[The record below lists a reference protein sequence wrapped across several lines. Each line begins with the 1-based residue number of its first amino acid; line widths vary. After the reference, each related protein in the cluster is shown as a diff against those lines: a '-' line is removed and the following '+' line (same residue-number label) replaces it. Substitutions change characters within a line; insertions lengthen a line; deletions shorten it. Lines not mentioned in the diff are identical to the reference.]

1 MKICI
6 IGAGWFGCHIAL
18 KLKKANHQ
26 IDLFEKAKNIFSN
39 SSGNNQNRL
48 HLGYHYPRSKKTIE
62 VSKLGF
68 KKFKKEYG
76 SLTKKIIN
84 NIYAISDTKESKM
97 NWKKYSKVIKD
108 SKLNYKIIKKNDK
121 LIEDFE
127 NLEQSLK
134 CQEELILK
142 SRAISFFK
150 KKLNSS
156 IKLNTTIKN
165 IIKKNN
171 KFFVNGKLYDYL
183 IDCSGLQFENKN
195 YKIIE
200 NLKYEYCVIFL
211 YKKKNTKP
219 HPGLTIMDGPF
230 FTLYPWDEDDN
241 FGLYSVTNSRLLINN
256 SFKNLKKDVEKKFNK
271 RELKTVKKKV
281 ENEFKFYYPEF
292 NKKFKFVKFLTSYR
306 TLIQNKDDERICHV
320 YNQDKL
326 ISVVPSKI
334 DHIFDA
340 YDKVE
345 KCLKK
350 Y

>member
-1 MKICI
+1 MKIGI

-18 KLKKANHQ
+18 QLKKANYQ
-26 IDLFEKAKNIFSN
+26 IDLFEKAKDIFSN
-39 SSGNNQNRL
+39 ASGNNQNRL
-48 HLGYHYPRSKKTIE
+48 HAGYHYPRSKKTIE

-84 NIYAISDTKESKM
+84 NIYAISDTKESKID
-97 NWKKYSKVIKD
+97 WKKYSKIIKD
-108 SKLNYKIIKKNDK
+108 SKLNYKIIKKNNK
-121 LIEDFE
+121 LIDGFK
-127 NLEQSLK
+127 NLEQSLT
-134 CQEELILK
+134 CPEELILESK
-142 SRAISFFK
+142 AISFFK
-150 KKLNSS
+150 KKLNLS

-165 IIKKNN
+165 IVKKNN

-195 YKIIE
+195 YKIIK

-211 YKKKNTKP
+211 YKKKNMKP

-230 FTLYPWDEDDN
+230 FTLYPWDESGN
-241 FGLYSVTNSRLLINN
+241 FGLYSVKYSRLLIDN
-256 SFKNLKKDVEKKFNK
+256 SFKKLKKNVEKKFN
-271 RELKTVKKKV
+271 RRDLKIVKKKV

-292 NKKFKFVKFLTSYR
+292 KKKFKFVKYLTSYR

-320 YNQDKL
+320 YNKDKL

-340 YDKVE
+340 YDKVK

>member
-1 MKICI
+1 MKIGI

-18 KLKKANHQ
+18 KLKQANHK
-26 IDLFEKAKNIFSN
+26 IDLFEKTKEIFSN
-39 SSGNNQNRL
+39 ASGNNQNRL
-48 HLGYHYPRSKKTIE
+48 HAGYHYPRSKKTIE
-62 VSKLGF
+62 MSKLCF
-68 KKFKKEYG
+68 KKFEKEYG
-76 SLTKKIIN
+76 FLSKKIIN
-84 NIYAISDTKESKM
+84 NIYTISDTKNSKM
-97 NWKKYSKVIKD
+97 NWKRYLKIIKN

-121 LIEDFE
+121 LIEGFE

-134 CQEELILK
+134 SQEKLILK
-142 SRAISFFK
+142 SKAISFFK

-165 IIKKNN
+165 IVKKKN
-171 KFFVNGKLYDYL
+171 KFFVNGKQYDYL
-183 IDCSGLQFENKN
+183 IDCSGLQLKNKY
-195 YKIIE
+195 YKKIE
-200 NLKYEYCVIFL
+200 NLKYEYCAIFL
-211 YKKKNTKP
+211 YKRRDTKP

-230 FTLYPWDEDDN
+230 FTLYPWDEDNN
-241 FGLYSVTNSRLLINN
+241 FGLYSVKNSRLLINDN
-256 SFKNLKKDVEKKFNK
+256 FKNLKKNVEEKLNISH
-271 RELKTVKKKV
+271 LKIIKKKV

-306 TLIQNKDDERICHV
+306 TLIQNKKDERICHV

-326 ISVVPSKI
+326 ISVMPSKI

-340 YDKVE
+340 YDKVK

>member
-1 MKICI
+1 MKIGI
-6 IGAGWFGCHIAL
+6 IGAGWFGCHIAF
-18 KLKKANHQ
+18 KLKQSKHE
-26 IDLFEKAKNIFSN
+26 IDLFEKAKDIFSN
-39 SSGNNQNRL
+39 TSGNNQNRL
-48 HLGYHYPRSKKTIE
+48 HAGYHYPRSKKTIK

-76 SLTKKIIN
+76 FLTKKIIN
-84 NIYAISDTKESKM
+84 NIYTISDTKQSKM
-97 NWKKYSKVIKD
+97 NWKKYFKIIKD

-121 LIEDFE
+121 LIESFE
-127 NLEQSLK
+127 NLQQSLK

-142 SRAISFFK
+142 SKAISFFK

-165 IIKKNN
+165 IEKKNN
-171 KFFVNGKLYDYL
+171 KFFVNGKQYDYL
-183 IDCSGLQFENKN
+183 INCSGLQFENEN
-195 YKIIE
+195 YKMIK
-200 NLKYEYCVIFL
+200 NLEYEYCVIFL
-211 YKKKNTKP
+211 YKKKDTKP

-230 FTLYPWDEDDN
+230 FTLYPSDEDNN
-241 FGLYSVTNSRLLINN
+241 FGLYSVKNSRLLINN
-256 SFKNLKKDVEKKFNK
+256 SFKNLKKNVEKKLNISH
-271 RELKTVKKKV
+271 LKIVKKKV

-292 NKKFKFVKFLTSYR
+292 KKKFKFVKFLTSYR
-306 TLIQNKDDERICHV
+306 ALIKSKDDERICHV